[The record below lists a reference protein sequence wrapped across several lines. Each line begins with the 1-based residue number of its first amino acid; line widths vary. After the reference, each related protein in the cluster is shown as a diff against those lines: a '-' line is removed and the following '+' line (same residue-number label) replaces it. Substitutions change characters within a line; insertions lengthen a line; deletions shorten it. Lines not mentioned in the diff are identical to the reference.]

1 MNRYTSVSTGSF
13 KPLSLQE
20 IMMIPLAKQKQH
32 DEAQS
37 AANEYAALQA
47 SSLEQD
53 REAVTERLESLR
65 GDANKITATLLD
77 RGVDRNTMAQLNEL
91 KRKKEKEFGQQGFI
105 GAAQANYNT
114 ASAFVKDLAEKKE
127 RQAGWGPGKA
137 KQWAQ
142 GQVAAFKGTDAGN
155 GKFNSFSGK
164 ELNQFVDGNKW
175 INENL
180 PTIAEDVIRTGL
192 TKYKNVSSF
201 TAAWKDGLIEE
212 KSMNKIIKSLG
223 MRAQYDT
230 ALQDSLRQSGAFN
243 PSDKDPTNIG
253 SFEIKNINGIP
264 TEVFVPK
271 SFFGAQ
277 LAGAAKGAS
286 YRKDKST
293 IDYVKDDYAMNVALD
308 LRKRGLDEKTS
319 NDLVVATNSKLMN
332 IETASYESLTSAAGL
347 AKEESDMTSMK
358 LANLGKVL
366 KAGKKDANGKYI
378 VPPVDPLTDRNYQT
392 MVSENNAAKIKYTNL
407 IGNLNNLQEKAG
419 AGRSLMQRRRAT
431 EGAAIDDKINK
442 IIANAP
448 GIEERVRGLFNGKNE
463 IKDYESR
470 KLKALGITDSQLK
483 KIRESGIGGLMS
495 EDAYKDTVKKYV
507 MLNKGLLFPK
517 NNNIDESFSN
527 YKKENRD
534 FERKVKAYM
543 QDNPSSYDGEVL
555 HGEATGKYASITGR
569 SEALLTAAFKKSGGL
584 GWFDGET
591 GADIRNQVA
600 QAREDYPK
608 SIVAV
613 SPTTIISSAGQPIE
627 AIQIRDEFGNNI
639 KTFLATRGSAGR
651 DIQQMTARSLMN
663 SNQFAEMGARTLKR
677 SMYPEVFS
685 IKIHQPGFK
694 RGVVPGVES
703 LNGNLF
709 FLEKYDHSD
718 SFLVKEIDKDKYLK
732 SNGKDIVKIG
742 EGDGNVAAD
751 ADEITN
757 IIYAKRK
764 GQ

>member
-1 MNRYTSVSTGSF
+1 MNRYTSLSTGSF
-13 KPLSLQE
+13 KPLDLQT
-20 IMMIPLAKQKQH
+20 IMMIPMAKQKMH

-127 RQAGWGPGKA
+127 RQAGWGAGKA

-164 ELNQFVDGNKW
+164 ELDQFVDGNKW

-192 TKYKNVSSF
+192 TKDKNVSSF
-201 TAAWKDGLIEE
+201 IAAWKDGLIEE

-230 ALQDSLRQSGAFN
+230 ALQDSLKQSGAFN
-243 PSDKDPTNIG
+243 PLDKDPTNIG
-253 SFEIKNINGIP
+253 SFEIKNINGVP

-308 LRKRGLDEKTS
+308 LRKRGLDEKTA
-319 NDLVVATNSKLMN
+319 NDLVAAVNFKLMN

-347 AKEESDMTSMK
+347 AKEESDITSMK
-358 LANLGKVL
+358 LANLGKIL
-366 KAGKKDANGKYI
+366 KEGKKDANGKYI

-431 EGAAIDDKINK
+431 EGAAIDDKIDNMFK
-442 IIANAP
+442 NAP
-448 GIEERVRGLFNGKNE
+448 SFGEKVRGLLGGE
-463 IKDYESR
+463 LVQRDYRAAQEK
-470 KLKALGITDSQLK
+470 KLGLTDSQRTKLSMM
-483 KIRESGIGGLMS
+483 IMPNES
-495 EDAYKDTVKKYV
+495 AYKFEVKKLV

-517 NNNIDESFSN
+517 NGNVNQAYGDYLNENKEFS
-527 YKKENRD
+527 K
-534 FERKVKAYM
+534 KVKAYM
-543 QDNPSSYDGEVL
+543 KDNPAAYDGEVL

-569 SEALLTAAFKKSGGL
+569 SEALLTDAFKKSGGL

-613 SPTTIISSAGQPIE
+613 SPTTRISSAGQPIE

-639 KTFLATRGSAGR
+639 KTFMATRGSEGR

-685 IKIHQPGFK
+685 MNIHQPGFK
-694 RGVVPGVES
+694 RGVVPGIES
-703 LNGNLF
+703 LSGNLF

-732 SNGKDIVKIG
+732 SNAKDIVKIG